1 MADRQRG
8 GRLRGRVRGSDEGPE
23 QRFSSMDW
31 SQMDP
36 YEEGQMR
43 DIRNEERDI
52 FGEMASELLEGE
64 YTAP

>member
-1 MADRQRG
+1 
-8 GRLRGRVRGSDEGPE
+8 
-23 QRFSSMDW
+23 MDW